1 MSLREFQEKKMV
13 RKFIFSMPV
22 FVIIT
27 IFSLWMV
34 YGIVS
39 AIITLR
45 EFSQKNKEIE
55 KKLSEVQKS
64 KNAFEKKASLL
75 ETDYGI
81 DLEAREKFNLKK
93 PGEEIILFVEE

>member
-22 FVIIT
+22 FVIVAV
-27 IFSLWMV
+27 FSLWMV

-64 KNAFEKKASLL
+64 KNALEKKASLL